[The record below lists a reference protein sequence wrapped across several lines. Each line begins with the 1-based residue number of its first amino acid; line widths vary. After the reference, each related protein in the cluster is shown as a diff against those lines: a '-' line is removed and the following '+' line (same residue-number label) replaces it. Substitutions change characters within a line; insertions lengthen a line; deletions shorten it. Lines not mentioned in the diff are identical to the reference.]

1 MASLDNT
8 TMGKFIPQLWSDEVI
23 ATYKANL
30 VLANLVRNIN
40 HVGKKGNTI
49 NIAGASRGSASEKAD
64 GTVNVIQDITATT
77 NNTLSLSE
85 HYQYSVRIDDI
96 TDLQALGSMRRF
108 YTDDAGHALA
118 EQVDSK
124 IVSDLKAANTDPTQD
139 ISSITD
145 WDAAILEGI
154 EDLNNVNAPMN
165 DRSLVVNPSG
175 MTELLTV
182 NRFTEQAFIGDGS
195 ALKTGKIGQIYGVD
209 VYVSTQVSVTDSE
222 STATAILFQKEAL
235 VLATQQ
241 NIRVQTQYQQDFLAD
256 LLTADTVYGTLA
268 VRAESIVQMS
278 A

>member
-40 HVGKKGNTI
+40 HKGKKGNTI
-49 NIAGASRGSASEKAD
+49 NIPGATRGSASAKAD
-64 GTVNVIQDITATT
+64 GTVVSVQAISDST

-124 IVSDLKAANTDPTQD
+124 IVSDLRDATSGVS
-139 ISSITD
+139 ISSIGSD
-145 WDAAILEGI
+145 GWDAAILEGI

-165 DRSLVVNPSG
+165 DRALVVSPAC
-175 MTELLTV
+175 MTLMLQV
-182 NRFTEQAFIGDGS
+182 ARFTEQAFIGDGG

-209 VYVSTQVSVTDSE
+209 VYVSTQIHNA
-222 STATAILFQKEAL
+222 TAKAILFQKEAL

-241 NIRVQTQYQQDFLAD
+241 DVRVQTQYQQDYLAD

-268 VRAESIVQMS
+268 VRPTSIIEMS